1 MGKRSPIKNLKI
13 LIVGHVT
20 ESYGPMQSLPEYCQ
34 KRVKEFAVIS
44 HPFSYC
50 TIPYSECL
58 LYLDGKIKKQYR
70 GLKIKTK
77 WPIHYV
83 ADVGLTFWFV
93 IRMRKKWDLFIG
105 SDCLNA
111 FTGIVLRL
119 LGIVSKVVFYEHDY
133 SPERFANW
141 TLDAIFHYINGFS
154 ARHADFVW
162 DNPPNLLEMRKKQ
175 RVDLKK
181 VIRVPHG
188 VDLSKIKILPLNKI
202 QRKTLVYVGYID
214 QNKGLQLVVRAVKTL
229 TRKIPQIKVSVVGSG
244 HYEPEIRKMVRK
256 YKLEKYFDF
265 FGFTSHDWTL
275 GYLPSCAVGL
285 APYLN
290 RSKSTF
296 RFAEPLKVK
305 DYLSCG
311 LPVIITKVPDM
322 AKEIEA
328 KKLGLAIRYNVD
340 ELAKAIFKLLKD
352 DKFYRQC
359 RRNALNYSK
368 NISWNHTFDQA
379 FEKTLSS
386 AGINNN

>member
-1 MGKRSPIKNLKI
+1 MEKRSQIKNLKI

-20 ESYGPMQSLPEYCQ
+20 ESYGPMQSLPEYCR
-34 KRVKEFAVIS
+34 KRVEEFAVIS

-58 LYLDGKIKKQYR
+58 LYQAGEVKEKYR
-70 GLKIKTK
+70 GLKIKTSS
-77 WPIHYV
+77 PIHYL
-83 ADVGLTFWFV
+83 ADVGFTVWFV

-111 FTGIVLRL
+111 FTGIILRAI
-119 LGIVSKVVFYEHDY
+119 GVVSKVIFYEHDY

-154 ARHADFVW
+154 ARHADIVW

-175 RVDLKK
+175 RADLKK

-188 VDLSKIKILPLNKI
+188 VDLSKIKILPLSKI
-202 QRKTLVYVGYID
+202 QRKTLVYIGYID
-214 QNKGLQLVVRAVKTL
+214 QNKGLQLVVKAVKKL
-229 TRKIPQIKVSVVGSG
+229 TRKIPDIKVSVVGSG
-244 HYEPEIRKMVRK
+244 HYEPKIRHMVK
-256 YKLEKYFDF
+256 KLKLEKYFHF

-275 GYLPSCAVGL
+275 GYVPSCALGL

-305 DYLSCG
+305 DYLGCG
-311 LPVIITKVPDM
+311 LPVIITKVPDI
-322 AKEIEA
+322 AKEIEK
-328 KKLGLAIRYNVD
+328 KKLGMVIRYNTD
-340 ELAKAIFKLLKD
+340 ELAGAIFKLLTD
-352 DKFYRQC
+352 DKFYREC
-359 RRNALNYSK
+359 RRNVLAYSK
-368 NISWNHTFDQA
+368 NISWNYTFDQA
-379 FEKTLSS
+379 FAKTL
-386 AGINNN
+386 AITGIN